1 MMKIAAIGDVNVD
14 LITSVEFLPKKGRQV
29 ITNDF
34 EIHCGGC
41 ATNFAFA
48 CTKLGADVKL
58 FGKVSDDLFGRHIIA
73 TLEDNG
79 VDVSDVLLSDVDE
92 KTGSTVAI
100 VQGSERSFI
109 TYRGTNATFSMSDM
123 DCRKLKVDLVHLPS
137 FFLLDALQHDYGKI
151 VSSVY
156 GLKSIDPGWDP
167 FGWRPEKLRQL
178 KDILP
183 NIDIFFSNLNEARRM
198 TGKRNAQQIIEKLLK
213 LGIKIIALK
222 MGKMGSMVSD
232 GKKATRLKAFDV
244 NTVDTTGAGDAFDAG
259 FVIAYLSGKDLIEC
273 AIFANATAAL
283 SIEGVGWSTYSTLEN
298 VNDFLRSHKLKE
310 L

>member
-14 LITSVEFLPKKGRQV
+14 LITPVECLPKKGRQV

-41 ATNFAFA
+41 AANFAFA
-48 CTKLGADVKL
+48 CTKLGAEVKL
-58 FGKVSDDLFGRHIIA
+58 FGKLGDDLFGWHILA
-73 TLEDNG
+73 TLEENR
-79 VDVSDVLLSDVDE
+79 VDISNVSLSDSNE

-100 VQGSERSFI
+100 VQGSDRSFI
-109 TYRGTNATFSMSDM
+109 TYRGTNATFSVSDV
-123 DCRKLKVDLVHLPS
+123 DYKKLKVDLVHLPS

-151 VSSVY
+151 VNSVD

-183 NIDIFFSNLNEARRM
+183 NIDIFFSNLDEARRI
-198 TGKRNAQQIIEKLLK
+198 TGKRGAQQIIEKLLN

-222 MGKMGSMVSD
+222 MGNMVSD
-232 GKKATRLKAFDV
+232 GKKATRLTAFDV

-283 SIEGVGWSTYSTLEN
+283 SIGGIGWSTYGTLEN
-298 VNDFLRSHKLKE
+298 VNDFLISHKVKE